1 MRAVAV
7 LVAAMW
13 VSTAAVAAGQV
24 KEVWNPPE
32 ARHVS
37 LHAGKQGGQAH
48 TARTAHA
55 RHSGAQAVAH
65 GDHGHG
71 GKAGHHATV
80 KTHALARHVQP
91 AMTARHAGSHASAAH
106 ASAQHAHRAH
116 AVAAHSTRQAALANP
131 AHSAHVRASTGSMAK
146 HARTKPAVAHPAPR
160 PRLMVQAAP
169 AAAATPQHAAMPQSI
184 QPMQQTQS
192 TQPMQ
197 STPSQSMPPILR

>member
-7 LVAAMW
+7 WVAAMW

-37 LHAGKQGGQAH
+37 LRAGTHGAQAH
-48 TARTAHA
+48 TAHAVSAVYA

-65 GDHGHG
+65 GERGHG
-71 GKAGHHATV
+71 AKAGHRATV
-80 KTHALARHVQP
+80 KTHALARHAQP
-91 AMTARHAGSHASAAH
+91 ATTARHAASHASAAH

-116 AVAAHSTRQAALANP
+116 AVAAHSTRQAALASP
-131 AHSAHVRASTGSMAK
+131 AHSAHAHASTASMAK

-160 PRLMVQAAP
+160 PKLMVQAQP
-169 AAAATPQHAAMPQSI
+169 AAAATAQHAAMPQSI
-184 QPMQQTQS
+184 QPMQQTQPQS
-192 TQPMQ
+192 LPPM
-197 STPSQSMPPILR
+197 LR